1 MSANEAFH
9 LNSSL
14 GHLIKDYNYLFYV
27 SPVGVKM
34 EDNGVRETDIRY
46 RDNINKKILEIL
58 DWRNVK
64 YVTIQGTTEERIE
77 QVKQT
82 IFS

>member
-1 MSANEAFH
+1 
-9 LNSSL
+9 
-14 GHLIKDYNYLFYV
+14 
-27 SPVGVKM
+27 M